1 MKTAFQKLYDRPSV
15 CMAEAPG
22 RVNLIG
28 EHTDYNGG
36 FVLPTLIP
44 QKTLVHLAPRQDR
57 KVHLATMD
65 RDGNLRRFHY
75 HLGQENAQEGWGD
88 YVQGLTWLYAREGI
102 SIQGF
107 DALISSHVPMG
118 AGLSSSA
125 ALLVAF
131 SRAIRQAFALQLSD
145 VQVAL
150 LCQRVENE
158 FVGARVGIMDQMAIS
173 LGDHDH
179 ALFLDTRDLSSRL
192 IALPWDKMDLFVINS
207 GVKHRLSEGGGYNT
221 RRSECEEACHLLGVK
236 QLRDV
241 EDIGRLS
248 NLPELYQK
256 RARHVV
262 SENKRV
268 LDAVQALEKGD
279 MPELGRLMQD
289 SHRSMRDDYEVS
301 VPEIDILVEE
311 AMREPGVHGAR
322 LTGGG
327 FGGSIVGICT
337 PQEALPI
344 AQRIVERARKRFAE
358 IPTILVPECP

>member
-1 MKTAFQKLYDRPSV
+1 
-15 CMAEAPG
+15 
-22 RVNLIG
+22 VNLIG

-44 QKTLVHLAPRQDR
+44 QKTQVHLAPRTDR

-65 RDGNLRRFHY
+65 RDGSTRRFHY
-75 HLGQENAQEGWGD
+75 LLGEEHAQEGWGD

-102 SIQGF
+102 KVQGF

-131 SRAIRQAFALQLSD
+131 SRAIRQAFSLNLTD

-192 IALPWDKMDLFVINS
+192 IPLPWDKMDLFVINS
-207 GVKHRLSEGGGYNT
+207 GVRHRLMEGGGYNS

-241 EDIGRLS
+241 EQIDRLS
-248 NLPELYQK
+248 SLPQLYQK

-262 SENKRV
+262 TENKRV
-268 LDAVQALEKGD
+268 LGAVEALQKGD
-279 MPELGRLMQD
+279 MRELGRLMQE
-289 SHRSMRDDYEVS
+289 SHQSMRDDYEVS

-311 AMREPGVHGAR
+311 SLREPGVFGAR

-327 FGGSIVGICT
+327 FGGSIVGICET
-337 PQEALPI
+337 RQALPI
-344 AQRIVERARKRFAE
+344 AQRIVERARKRFDE
-358 IPTILVPECP
+358 TPGILVPECP

>member
-1 MKTAFQKLYDRPSV
+1 MKTAFEKLYDRSPTSMV
-15 CMAEAPG
+15 EAPG

-44 QKTLVHLAPRQDR
+44 QKTLVHLAPRKDR

-65 RDGNLRRFHY
+65 RDGGLRRFQY
-75 HLGQENAQEGWGD
+75 QLGEELAQDAWGD

-102 SIQGF
+102 RVHGF

-131 SRAIRQAFALQLSD
+131 SRALREAFALTLTD

-179 ALFLDTRDLSSRL
+179 ALFLDTRDLTTRL
-192 IALPWDKMDLFVINS
+192 IPLPWKKMDLFVINS

-241 EDIGRLS
+241 ADPGRLQA
-248 NLPELYQK
+248 LPQLYQK

-262 SENKRV
+262 TENQRV
-268 LDAVQALEKGD
+268 LEAVQALEDGD
-279 MPELGRLMQD
+279 MMQLGKLMQE
-289 SHRSMRDDYEVS
+289 SHHSMRDDYEVS

-311 AMREPGVHGAR
+311 ALREPGVFGAR

-327 FGGSIVGICT
+327 FGGSIVGICE
-337 PQEALPI
+337 PKKALFV
-344 AQRIVERARKRFAE
+344 AQRIVERARKRFDE
-358 IPTILVPECP
+358 TPTILVPESF

>member
-1 MKTAFQKLYDRPSV
+1 MKNTFQKLYDRSPTSMV
-15 CMAEAPG
+15 EAPG

-44 QKTLVHLAPRQDR
+44 QKTLVYLAPRTDR

-65 RDGNLRRFHY
+65 RDGHIRRVQY
-75 HLGQENAQEGWGD
+75 HIGEEQAQEGWGD
-88 YVQGLTWLYAREGI
+88 YIQGLTWLYAREGI

-107 DALISSHVPMG
+107 DALITSHVPMG

-131 SRAIRQAFALQLSD
+131 SRALRKAFYLNLTD
-145 VQVAL
+145 VAIAL

-173 LGDHDH
+173 LGDHNH

-192 IALPWDKMDLFVINS
+192 IPLPWNKMDLFVINS
-207 GVKHRLSEGGGYNT
+207 GVKHRLSEGGGYNS

-236 QLRDV
+236 QLRDIT
-241 EDIGRLS
+241 DLHLLS
-248 NLPELYQK
+248 SLPQLYQK

-262 SENKRV
+262 TENKRV
-268 LDAVQALEKGD
+268 LEAVDALQNGD
-279 MPELGRLMQD
+279 MPRLGKLMQE
-289 SHRSMRDDYEVS
+289 SHLSMRDDYEVS

-311 AMREPGVHGAR
+311 SLREPGVFGAR

-327 FGGSIVGICT
+327 FGGSIVGICE
-337 PQEALPI
+337 PKKALLV
-344 AQRIVERARKRFAE
+344 AQRIVERARPRLDE
-358 IPTILVPECP
+358 TPTILVPESF